1 MSIGILS
8 IVLIIIVG
16 IGLLPEILNSEHQRL
31 TPAIREKSQGE
42 FVRLSKGFTH
52 YEIAGPENGT
62 VIILIH
68 GFSVP
73 YYMWN
78 QNFSVLA
85 KAGFRVVRYDIYG
98 RGLSDRPDVIYDRRL
113 FMTQLKELI
122 ETLKLKGPV
131 HLIGNS
137 MGGAV
142 AAAFAAEFPEQ
153 VGKLVFIDPLNESLP
168 IGPYRFPWIGE
179 FLSSI
184 SLLPFAPKRQL
195 QDFFHPELFPEWPKL
210 FREQMQY
217 KGFGRAL
224 LSTLRNFISQDP
236 TSDYF
241 KIARHNKPVLLIWGT
256 EDRTLPI
263 KGALKLY
270 HILHPELLWIEKTG
284 HLPHYELP
292 EKVNPRLIDFLAEY
306 SDQGLSQKQA

>member
-8 IVLIIIVG
+8 IILIILG
-16 IGLLPEILNSEHQRL
+16 IGFLLPVILNSEHQGL
-31 TPAIREKSQGE
+31 TPAIREKSPE
-42 FVRLSKGFTH
+42 KFVGLSEGFTH

-62 VIILIH
+62 VIIMIH

-85 KAGFRVVRYDIYG
+85 KAGFRVIRYDIYG
-98 RGLSDRPDVIYDRRL
+98 RGLSDRPDAVYDRR
-113 FMTQLKELI
+113 FFVTQLKELI

-142 AAAFAAEFPEQ
+142 ATAFAAEFPKQ
-153 VGKLVFIDPLNESLP
+153 VGKLVLIDPLNEQLP
-168 IGPYRFPWIGE
+168 IGPYRFPLIGE
-179 FLSSI
+179 YLSSI
-184 SLLPFAPKRQL
+184 CLVPFGPKRQL

-236 TSDYF
+236 SSDYF
-241 KIARHNKPVLLIWGT
+241 KIARQNKPVLLVWGT
-256 EDRTLPI
+256 EDRTLST
-263 KGALKLY
+263 KGAMKLY
-270 HILHPELLWIEKTG
+270 HILHPELLWIERAG

-292 EKVNPRLIDFLAEY
+292 EKVNPKLIEFLAEC
-306 SDQGLSQKQA
+306 SHQDLNQKKA